1 MAMNGTD
8 LRQWFEQTARSM
20 APMQLAMSALI
31 GAVVLFGSW
40 SFYRWTTA
48 PAYQAIVSGAAPAE
62 VAEVSGELDSAG
74 IGYRLINGGT
84 GVEVPTS
91 QVGASRIALGA
102 AGLPGNGI
110 DGYELLDRQ
119 GFSASSFQ
127 QRIGYQ
133 RALEGELTRTLNE
146 LDSVRS
152 ASVHLSIPED
162 RLFTDSDEASASIL
176 IAANGSVGARTVE
189 SIVNVVA
196 NAVPGLTAEQVTVS
210 DTSGQILT
218 DAGGSGSGFLEQRL
232 SYERRLETS
241 AETMLAT
248 ALGAQNAVVRV
259 VAELDLDESSTE
271 TVTFDPETQIAI
283 REQTITEQFE
293 GNGGDSAGILGISEE
308 TLDGGQIANTDSGT
322 GYVRNE
328 QTAEYGV
335 ARTTTVQ
342 KKSPGRVTSL
352 TVAVV
357 VNDSLDPAPDLR
369 QIESLVAA
377 AVGLDTERGD
387 SIAIETLPF
396 DQSLLAEADEAVAS
410 AESAASLE
418 TMIGYAKTGGAILLL
433 LVVSLFLRLGFK
445 NLGALFPARDADES
459 DADNKSDAIDL
470 TDGADAFDSLANSS
484 SPNVMK
490 LIDRQPEEVATLLR
504 SWSSESLN

>member
-8 LRQWFEQTARSM
+8 LRQRFEHSIRSM

-31 GAVVLFGSW
+31 GVVVLFGSW

-48 PAYQAIVSGAAPAE
+48 PAYQAIVSGADPAE
-62 VAEVSGELDSAG
+62 IAEVSGELDSAG
-74 IGYRLINGGT
+74 IGHRLINGGT
-84 GVEVPTS
+84 GVEVATN
-91 QVGASRIALGA
+91 QVSASRIALGA

-162 RLFTDSDEASASIL
+162 RLFTDSDEATASIL
-176 IAANGSVGARTVE
+176 IAPNGTVGIRTVE
-189 SIVNVVA
+189 SIVNVVS
-196 NAVPGLTAEQVTVS
+196 NAVPGLTPDRVTVS

-218 DAGGSGSGFLEQRL
+218 DQASSGSGFLEQRL

-248 ALGAQNAVVRV
+248 ALGGQNAVVRV
-259 VAELDLDESSTE
+259 VAELDLDESSIE
-271 TVTFDPETQIAI
+271 TVTFDPESQIAI
-283 REQTITEQFE
+283 REQTITEQFD
-293 GNGGDSAGILGISEE
+293 GNGGDGAGILGVADE
-308 TLDGGQIANTDSGT
+308 TLDGGQLANADSST

-335 ARTTTVQ
+335 ARTTTVE

-352 TVAVV
+352 AVAVV
-357 VNDSLDPAPDLR
+357 VNESIDPAPNLS

-377 AVGLDTERGD
+377 AVGLDLERGD

-396 DQSLLAEADEAVAS
+396 DQSLIAEADEAQAS
-410 AESAASLE
+410 AESAASLQ

-445 NLGALFPARDADES
+445 NLAALFPERQDDDKA
-459 DADNKSDAIDL
+459 NKSKDDSIDL
-470 TDGADAFDSLANSS
+470 TDGADGFESLNASS
-484 SPNVMK
+484 GPNVMK

-504 SWSSESLN
+504 SWTSESSN